1 MKKDLIFLSHH
12 PTPLS
17 KEREQTDSPWKKKKR
32 YGIDK

>member
-1 MKKDLIFLSHH
+1 VKKDLIFLSHH

-17 KEREQTDSPWKKKKR
+17 REREQTDFLWKKMKR